1 MRQIFRK
8 ICESLLIQ
16 YKKNT
21 SSRRFESPSYLIV
34 SAVVAIVCFLFFSKG
49 FCPFPD
55 AKSLRWIFPALL
67 VLEIIQGLYK
77 NQIGLS
83 YRLRAIARLILL
95 LISLIYLSR
104 VSPRFYQ
111 TDPIGTLFTGYFSW
125 LFLLDRFAL
134 YLSILTSFHCV
145 GTLMSSSF
153 WRGNNLLPTLLS
165 IFVGTAIVYF
175 AVYAALALHLE
186 AFLAAKCILLLAL
199 GINVL
204 YESTKLIR
212 KSPELVR
219 KCCNLSV
226 IPFVVYVFF
235 IVAAIDVFLGK
246 IVNPFH
252 RDGDVWLHYLPYYLE
267 VFQKQSWGPGELWY
281 HFYCSKGAILQFLTL
296 YFSGGDIYSLRIF
309 QFLFFLLSCFFLL
322 NQLPKKSQKII
333 FSVALMLVMQLIKA
347 SDTWGFFGKSHEVVF
362 ACILVIMGSLA
373 GYGAQKNI
381 KANCFLIIAF
391 SGMIGMLTPPLSV
404 PLFCSLVTLSFLS
417 SSEMMSQK
425 RTLQI
430 AAFFVAI
437 QFIGQI
443 VYNQWTTGLMMETP
457 IRLAWALSN
466 PQKIHDF
473 FDPYLVQYLI
483 LGTSSGVGAVSLS
496 NLFSSLGSVFSLLK
510 ITDFIK
516 VCGPALLVFI
526 LFLTPYYLVS
536 FLKTRI
542 KFSPTVTF
550 LIILISFTSTFGLL
564 TGQATSLGRILSFA
578 SLGICLFISSGVL
591 FFLAKI
597 SFKKRTGIKLL
608 PAVLVYFMF
617 LHFAIY
623 TDLSFSSKTSD
634 VLRWLS
640 GKTLSWELSKRINPA
655 AMSWMKLKNM
665 LPPSDKILCLSIIS
679 GPENV
684 TQGNYVKSEVSHSF
698 GPDWAKM
705 VFGAPEE
712 AQSVLDK
719 YNIQYIAVEKYAFSF
734 GAFPFSKYITSW
746 IMSDEKKDIVY
757 EDDYL
762 LCVKARLTRDIQYK
776 TKNLTK
782 AINAPRYMS
791 EYIMSMQRPEY
802 RPATVKMETL
812 RNVMFQIWTANSGS
826 VPIHLPEEL
835 PKDMGW
841 Q

>member
-1 MRQIFRK
+1 MRQILRRICEGLLHQYRK
-8 ICESLLIQ
+8 I
-16 YKKNT
+16 T
-21 SSRRFESPSYLIV
+21 SSRRFESPSYLII
-34 SAVVAIVCFLFFSKG
+34 SAGVAIVCFLFFSKG
-49 FCPFPD
+49 FCPFPG
-55 AKSLRWIFPALL
+55 AKNLRWIFPALL
-67 VLEIIQGLYK
+67 VLEVIQGLYK
-77 NQIGLS
+77 NQIGVS

-95 LISLIYLSR
+95 LISLFYLSR
-104 VSPRFYQ
+104 VSPRFHQ

-134 YLSILTSFHCV
+134 YLSILASFHCV
-145 GTLMSSSF
+145 GALMSPSF

-175 AVYAALALHLE
+175 TVYAALALHLE

-204 YESTKLIR
+204 YESIKLIR

-226 IPFVVYVFF
+226 IPFVVYAFF
-235 IVAAIDVFLGK
+235 IVAAIDVFIGK
-246 IVNPFH
+246 ILNPFH

-322 NQLPKKSQKII
+322 NQLAKKSQKII

-362 ACILVIMGSLA
+362 ACILVIMGCLA
-373 GYGAQKNI
+373 GLGAQKNI

-404 PLFCSLVTLSFLS
+404 PLFCSLVTLSFLT
-417 SSEMMSQK
+417 SSEIMGLK
-425 RTLQI
+425 RTLQVS
-430 AAFFVAI
+430 AFFVAI

-483 LGTSSGVGAVSLS
+483 LGSSRGVGTVSLS
-496 NLFSSLGSVFSLLK
+496 NLFSSLGLIFNLLK

-516 VCGPALLVFI
+516 VCGPALFVFI
-526 LFLTPYYLVS
+526 VVLTPYYFKS
-536 FLKTRI
+536 FLKRRI
-542 KFSPTVTF
+542 KYSPTVAF
-550 LIILISFTSTFGLL
+550 LVILISFTSALGLL
-564 TGQATSLGRILSFA
+564 AGQAISLGRILSFA
-578 SLGICLFISSGVL
+578 SLGVSLFAATGLLFYLAKTTFYKKSGV
-591 FFLAKI
+591 
-597 SFKKRTGIKLL
+597 KLL
-608 PAVLVYFMF
+608 FVVLLF
-617 LHFAIY
+617 LSFSQFAIN
-623 TDLSFSSKTSD
+623 TDLSFASRTRD
-634 VLRWLS
+634 VFRWIS
-640 GKTLSWELSKRINPA
+640 GKTKSWELSKKVNPA
-655 AMSWMKLKNM
+655 SESWMKLKNM
-665 LPPSDKILCLSIIS
+665 LPPSDKIFCLTIIS

-705 VFGAPEE
+705 VFGTPEE
-712 AQSVLDK
+712 SQSVLDK
-719 YNIQYIAVEKYAFSF
+719 NNIRYIAVEKYAFSF
-734 GAFPFSKYITSW
+734 GAFPFSKYIDSW
-746 IMSDEKKDIVY
+746 IMYDDRKDIVY

-762 LCVKARLTRDIQYK
+762 ICVKTKSTRDIQEK
-776 TKNLTK
+776 TKELKKTLSAK
-782 AINAPRYMS
+782 SMS
-791 EYIMSMQRPEY
+791 EYIMSKQKPGY
-802 RPATVKMETL
+802 RPASVKMETL
-812 RNVMFQIWTANSGS
+812 RNVMFQIWTANNGI
-826 VPIHLPEEL
+826 VQIHLPAEL

>member
-1 MRQIFRK
+1 
-8 ICESLLIQ
+8 
-16 YKKNT
+16 
-21 SSRRFESPSYLIV
+21 
-34 SAVVAIVCFLFFSKG
+34 
-49 FCPFPD
+49 
-55 AKSLRWIFPALL
+55 
-67 VLEIIQGLYK
+67 
-77 NQIGLS
+77 
-83 YRLRAIARLILL
+83 
-95 LISLIYLSR
+95 
-104 VSPRFYQ
+104 
-111 TDPIGTLFTGYFSW
+111 
-125 LFLLDRFAL
+125 
-134 YLSILTSFHCV
+134 
-145 GTLMSSSF
+145 MSSSF
-153 WRGNNLLPTLLS
+153 WRGNNLLPPLLS
-165 IFVGTAIVYF
+165 IFVGTATVYF
-175 AVYAALALHLE
+175 TVYATLALHLE

-226 IPFVVYVFF
+226 IPFVVYAFF
-235 IVAAIDVFLGK
+235 IVATIDVFIGK
-246 IVNPFH
+246 IINPFH

-322 NQLPKKSQKII
+322 NQLPKKSQKLI

-362 ACILVIMGSLA
+362 ACILVIMGGLA
-373 GYGAQKNI
+373 GLGAQKNI

-391 SGMIGMLTPPLSV
+391 AGMIGMLTPPLSV
-404 PLFCSLVTLSFLS
+404 PLFCSLVILSFLT
-417 SSEMMSQK
+417 SSEIMGLK

-430 AAFFVAI
+430 AAFFVVI

-443 VYNQWTTGLMMETP
+443 IYNQWTTGLMMETP
-457 IRLAWALSN
+457 IRLTWALSN

-542 KFSPTVTF
+542 RFSPTVTF
-550 LIILISFTSTFGLL
+550 LSIFIFFTSALGLL
-564 TGQATSLGRILSFA
+564 SGQATSLGRIMSFA
-578 SLGICLFISSGVL
+578 SLGVSLFASTGLL
-591 FFLAKI
+591 FFLVKTT
-597 SFKKRTGIKLL
+597 FYKKSGIRLL
-608 PAVLVYFMF
+608 FVIILF
-617 LHFAIY
+617 LILSQFAIN
-623 TDLSFSSKTSD
+623 TDLSFASKTSD
-634 VLRWLS
+634 VFRWLS
-640 GKTLSWELSKRINPA
+640 GRSKSWELSKSINPA
-655 AMSWMKLKNM
+655 ASSWIKLKNM
-665 LPPSDKILCLSIIS
+665 LPPSDKIFCLTIIS

-684 TQGNYVKSEVSHSF
+684 TQGNFVKSEVSHSF

-705 VFGAPEE
+705 VFGSPEE
-712 AQSVLDK
+712 SQAVLDK
-719 YNIQYIAVEKYAFSF
+719 YNIQYIALEKYAFSF
-734 GAFPFSKYITSW
+734 GSFPFSKYIASW
-746 IMSDEKKDIVY
+746 IMSDAKKDIVY
-757 EDDYL
+757 EDEYL
-762 LCVKARLTRDIQYK
+762 FCVKTRSTKAINYK
-776 TKNLTK
+776 TKNLRMEK
-782 AINAPRYMS
+782 NAPGFMS
-791 EYIMSMQRPEY
+791 EYIMSIQKPEY
-802 RPATVKMETL
+802 RPASLKMETL
-812 RNVMFQIWTANSGS
+812 RNVMFQIWTANSGG
-826 VPIHLPEEL
+826 VPIHLPAEL